1 MASAAYERMK
11 TWSTD
16 RARASLVAHNRWRET
31 RRKDTEN
38 FIKETQKA
46 PSTMTS
52 TVLRRAWKSYEE
64 KCTDVA
70 DVLKFL
76 ILKDKPEEEKWSKEL
91 VALGE
96 ELNGLKLATF
106 SVLATAPKQEE
117 PAPDTKPQTTPH
129 IRIRHDLRPDVLSF
143 DATHVEFKRCQ
154 SRREHEK
161 IQEEWEEMARP
172 LVEDLLD
179 V

>member
-46 PSTMTS
+46 PSTMTA

-64 KCTDVA
+64 KCNNVA
-70 DVLKFL
+70 KVLEDP
-76 ILKDKPEEEKWSKEL
+76 ILKDKAEKENVDRNWW
-91 VALGE
+91 
-96 ELNGLKLATF
+96 
-106 SVLATAPKQEE
+106 Q
-117 PAPDTKPQTTPH
+117 
-129 IRIRHDLRPDVLSF
+129 
-143 DATHVEFKRCQ
+143 
-154 SRREHEK
+154 
-161 IQEEWEEMARP
+161 WEMK
-172 LVEDLLD
+172 
-179 V
+179 